1 MSNMEK
7 CNNLLNIIYITK
19 DEKWKTNPNLKLIK
33 DYLNEHMQIRVVKEG
48 EKIHQYDKTQKYIHY
63 VIVGK
68 YFHYRELKIGKRN
81 LIALNEA
88 PEWIGMDRV
97 LDKEN
102 ANITE
107 DYVTEECIVID
118 IEKEYFIECLQK
130 DGEMSLYIIKNL
142 LKKMSLTS
150 SRAESMLINDAK
162 LQFLCW
168 LNDYWRNNHKGEERL
183 VIKLKND
190 YIMDNIGISTR
201 TFYRILR
208 ELKEDGLITTVKG
221 NIVTNN
227 LQIEKIKNI
236 L

>member
-1 MSNMEK
+1 MSKMEK
-7 CNNLLNIIYITK
+7 WNDLFKIIYITR
-19 DEKWKTNPNLKLIK
+19 EERWKIDPDLKLIK
-33 DYLNEHMQIRVVKEG
+33 EYLNEHMQIRVVKEG

-118 IEKEYFIECLQK
+118 IEKEYFVECLK
-130 DGEMSLYIIKNL
+130 NNGEISLYIIKNL

-150 SRAESMLINDAK
+150 NRAESMLINDAK

-168 LNDYWRNNHKGEERL
+168 LNDYWKNNNKGEEKL
-183 VIKLKND
+183 IIKLKND

-201 TFYRILR
+201 TFYRILK
-208 ELKEDGLITTVKG
+208 ELKEEGLIATIKG
-221 NIVTNN
+221 NIVINN

>member
-1 MSNMEK
+1 MSKMEK
-7 CNNLLNIIYITK
+7 WNDLFKIIYITRE
-19 DEKWKTNPNLKLIK
+19 EKWKIDPDLKLIK
-33 DYLNEHMQIRVVKEG
+33 EYLNEHMQIRVVKEG

-118 IEKEYFIECLQK
+118 IEKEYFVECLK
-130 DGEMSLYIIKNL
+130 NNGEISLYIIKNL

-150 SRAESMLINDAK
+150 NRAESMLINDAK
-162 LQFLCW
+162 LQFLSW
-168 LNDYWRNNHKGEERL
+168 LNDYWKNNNKGEEKLIIR
-183 VIKLKND
+183 LKND

-201 TFYRILR
+201 TFYRILK
-208 ELKEDGLITTVKG
+208 ELKEEELIITVKG
-221 NIVTNN
+221 NIVINN

>member
-1 MSNMEK
+1 MSKMEK
-7 CNNLLNIIYITK
+7 WNDLFKIIYITRE
-19 DEKWKTNPNLKLIK
+19 EKWKIDPDLKLIK
-33 DYLNEHMQIRVVKEG
+33 EYLNEHMQIRVVKEG

-118 IEKEYFIECLQK
+118 IEKEYFVECLK
-130 DGEMSLYIIKNL
+130 NNGEISLYIIKNL

-150 SRAESMLINDAK
+150 NRAESMLINDAK
-162 LQFLCW
+162 LQFLSW
-168 LNDYWRNNHKGEERL
+168 LNDYWKNNNKGEEKLIIR
-183 VIKLKND
+183 LKND

-201 TFYRILR
+201 TFYRILK
-208 ELKEDGLITTVKG
+208 ELKEEGLIATEKG
-221 NIVTNN
+221 NIVINN

>member
-1 MSNMEK
+1 MEK
-7 CNNLLNIIYITK
+7 WNDLFKIIYITRE
-19 DEKWKTNPNLKLIK
+19 EKWRTNPDLKLIK
-33 DYLNEHMQIRVVKEG
+33 EHLNEYMQIRVVKEG
-48 EKIHQYDKTQKYIHY
+48 GKIHQYDKTQKYIHY
-63 VIVGK
+63 VIIGK

-130 DGEMSLYIIKNL
+130 NGDISLYIIKNL

-150 SRAESMLINDAK
+150 NRAEYMLINDAK
-162 LQFLCW
+162 LQLLSW
-168 LNDYWRNNHKGEERL
+168 INEYWKNKYNGEDEL
-183 VIKLKND
+183 TIKLKND

-201 TFYRILR
+201 TFYRILK
-208 ELKEDGLITTVKG
+208 ELKEEGLIATVKG
-221 NIVTNN
+221 NIVINS

>member
-1 MSNMEK
+1 MEK
-7 CNNLLNIIYITK
+7 WNDLFKIIYITRE
-19 DEKWKTNPNLKLIK
+19 EKWKIDPDLKLIK
-33 DYLNEHMQIRVVKEG
+33 EYLNEHMQIRVVKEG

-118 IEKEYFIECLQK
+118 IEKEYFVECLK
-130 DGEMSLYIIKNL
+130 NNGEISLYIIKNL

-150 SRAESMLINDAK
+150 NRAESMLINDAK
-162 LQFLCW
+162 LQFLSW
-168 LNDYWRNNHKGEERL
+168 LNDYWKNNNKGEEKLIIR
-183 VIKLKND
+183 LKND

-201 TFYRILR
+201 TFYRILK
-208 ELKEDGLITTVKG
+208 ELKEEGLIATEKG
-221 NIVTNN
+221 NIVINN

>member
-1 MSNMEK
+1 MSNMK
-7 CNNLLNIIYITK
+7 KWNDLFKIIYITRE
-19 DEKWKTNPNLKLIK
+19 EKWKKNPNLKLIK
-33 DYLNEHMQIRVVKEG
+33 EYLNEHMKIRVVKEG
-48 EKIHQYDKTQKYIHY
+48 EKIHQYDKTKKYIHY

-68 YFHYRELKIGKRN
+68 FFHYRELKMGKRN

-102 ANITE
+102 ANATE
-107 DYVTEECIVID
+107 DCVIEECIVID
-118 IEKEYFIECLQK
+118 IEKEYFIECLK
-130 DGEMSLYIIKNL
+130 NNGEISLYIIKNL

-150 SRAESMLINDAK
+150 NRAEYMLINDTK

-168 LNDYWRNNHKGEERL
+168 LNEYWRNNCEGEEELIIR
-183 VIKLKND
+183 LKND

-201 TFYRILR
+201 TFYRILK
-208 ELKEDGLITTVKG
+208 ELKEEGLIATVKG
-221 NIVTNN
+221 NIAINS